1 MFYGSPAGISALTA
15 VPGAAYRSRN
25 ACLRTAARH
34 AMLLRL
40 ERFVVDRAAIQ
51 FLIGAFIRNHVNPP
65 AADPDGTQPPA
76 GRVDDRLPSLRAR
89 APDVQVAVPVLG
101 RGVPS
106 PDQRPL
112 TLARVDLRGLSL
124 NGTRLNG
131 ATFQKSNLA
140 RAALTNVWR
149 GGADDPEM
157 SHEAHRPGTLG

>member
-1 MFYGSPAGISALTA
+1 MPRIVFGLEGSQLAPRLSDMPMFYGSPA
-15 VPGAAYRSRN
+15 
-25 ACLRTAARH
+25 
-34 AMLLRL
+34 
-40 ERFVVDRAAIQ
+40 E
-51 FLIGAFIRNHVNPP
+51 
-65 AADPDGTQPPA
+65 
-76 GRVDDRLPSLRAR
+76 RVDDRLPSLRAR

-124 NGTRLNG
+124 NGTRLND
-131 ATFQKSNLA
+131 AIFQKSNLA
-140 RAALTNVWR
+140 RAALTNVRR